1 MIIDVAADMMGAEV
15 DQEKSSCMMGS
26 GSMMHHGI
34 QQQVGAFFLDMFFLK
49 INPSCIL
56 ALLTV

>member
-34 QQQVGAFFLDMFFLK
+34 QQQVGAFFMIYF
-49 INPSCIL
+49 ISYTNPSLIL
-56 ALLTV
+56 ALLMV